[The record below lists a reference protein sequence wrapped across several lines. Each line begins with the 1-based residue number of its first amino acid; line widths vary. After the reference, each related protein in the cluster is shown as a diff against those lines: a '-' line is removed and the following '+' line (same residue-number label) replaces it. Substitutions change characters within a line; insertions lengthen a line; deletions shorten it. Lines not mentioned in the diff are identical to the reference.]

1 MVLKGRLAELMVLV
15 APNIYRKYITVD
27 KRNTPIMYVK
37 ILKELFGL
45 LKSAL
50 LFFQKLVGDLEGNGF

>member
-37 ILKELFGL
+37 IRKELFGL

>member
-37 ILKELFGL
+37 ILKEFGL

-50 LFFQKLVGDLEGNGF
+50 LFFQKLVRDLEGNGF